1 MCEECGCGLPGP
13 TPTRIDGKP
22 MRPPEHGHPHIHTHS
37 HEHTHADGTT
47 HAHEHAHA
55 HDHAH
60 DHAHGHAHGDDHHH
74 THDPDHPH
82 EHLHEH
88 DHPHDHGHV
97 HGPGHAHD
105 HDHPHD
111 HGHGTR
117 AVVVRESLF
126 AANDRRA
133 ERNRGYFEGLGLLA
147 LNVVSSP
154 GSGKTTLLARTIER
168 LAGKARVG
176 VIVGDLETDNDAQRL
191 RAAGAPVV
199 QVTTGTL
206 CHLDAEM
213 VGAALK
219 NLDAKALDILVIE
232 NVGNLVCPAQFDL
245 GEQVRV
251 VLLSVTEGEDKP
263 LKYPPIFRGADAV
276 VVTKTDLVPHLD
288 YDRDAVLAGIR
299 RVSPDARVF
308 ETSARTGDG
317 LDAWCEFLLGARASS

>member
-13 TPTRIDGKP
+13 TRIDGKP
-22 MRPPEHGHPHIHTHS
+22 MRPAEHGHPHTHAHD

-47 HAHEHAHA
+47 HRHPHTHA
-55 HDHAH
+55 HDHPRAH
-60 DHAHGHAHGDDHHH
+60 DHDHEHGGDHHHGDDGHA
-74 THDPDHPH
+74 H
-82 EHLHEH
+82 EHLHDH

-97 HGPGHAHD
+97 HGHAHD
-105 HDHPHD
+105 HGDG
-111 HGHGTR
+111 HGHAPGTR
-117 AVVVRESLF
+117 EVPVRESLF

-154 GSGKTTLLARTIER
+154 GSGKTTLLSRTIER
-168 LAGKARVG
+168 LAGKARIG

-199 QVTTGTL
+199 QVSTGTL

-219 NLDAKALDILVIE
+219 NLDARALDILIIE

-245 GEQVRV
+245 GEALRV
-251 VLLSVTEGEDKP
+251 VLLAVTEGEDKP
-263 LKYPPIFRGADAV
+263 LKYPPIFRSADAV

-288 YDRDAVLAGIR
+288 YDRAAALASIR
-299 RVSPDARVF
+299 RVSPEARIL

-317 LDAWCEFLLGARASS
+317 MDAWCEFLMGARAPA